1 MMELK
6 AETLTGYDFERTKK
20 DTALLPV
27 GSLER
32 HGDHLPLGTDTLIPD
47 FISQKVAE
55 SLDCLVLPPVWYG
68 SCKAMR
74 SFAGTFDIPEE
85 VLYKYL
91 KSIMVEAHRNG
102 IRLLVVVNGHG
113 GNSVPIAMAA
123 REATRETDLSVLVVD
138 WWKDLGAEALSKFS
152 SPGHAGEDE
161 TSAML
166 AVNSDIV
173 KMDLARLHEIQYLSF
188 KIYSKKLDE
197 RLYKIALTGDATKA
211 SKEKGEELMGA
222 VISDLIKI
230 IEDAKRTIA
239 G

>member
-1 MMELK
+1 MK

-113 GNSVPIAMAA
+113 GNSGPIAMAA

>member
-1 MMELK
+1 MDI
-6 AETLTGYDFERTKK
+6 AI
-20 DTALLPV
+20 LPV
-27 GSLER
+27 GSVER
-32 HGDHLPLGTDTLIPD
+32 HGDHLPIGTDTLIPD

-55 SLDCLVLPPVWYG
+55 TLNCLVLPPVWYG

-74 SFAGTFDIPEE
+74 NFAGTFDIPEE

-91 KSIMVEAHRNG
+91 KSIMVEARRNG

-138 WWKDLGAEALSKFS
+138 WWKDLGAESLSKFS

-173 KMDLARLHEIQYLSF
+173 KMDLAKSHEIQYPSF
-188 KIYSKKLDE
+188 KLYSKKLDE
-197 RLYKIALTGDATKA
+197 CLYRIALTGDATRA
-211 SKEKGEELMGA
+211 SKDKGEELMKS

-230 IEDAKRTIA
+230 IEEAKRIIT

>member
-1 MMELK
+1 MK

>member
-222 VISDLIKI
+222 VISDLIKV